1 MRILLAVIM
10 IIPFA
15 AAGQIDSLLQP
26 PEATQQLIEDFL
38 QNTDSE
44 GEFDYNTIFE
54 NLEYYLER
62 PLNVN
67 EASQE
72 ELESLGLLSD
82 IQVLGLLNY
91 RQVAGDLISIY
102 ELQAIPSFDLLT
114 IRRILPYVSVGG
126 GIDDYQLPI

>member
-1 MRILLAVIM
+1 MLRACNPQPKATMRILLAVIM

-62 PLNVN
+62 PLNLN

-72 ELESLGLLSD
+72 ELESLGL
-82 IQVLGLLNY
+82 
-91 RQVAGDLISIY
+91 
-102 ELQAIPSFDLLT
+102 
-114 IRRILPYVSVGG
+114 
-126 GIDDYQLPI
+126 